1 MAYKVFLGVGHG
13 GTDTGAVADGY
24 REKDMTLVMALA
36 CQEELA
42 RHGVLVKL
50 SRTKD
55 ENDPV
60 NEEVRECNAYAP
72 DLALDIHVNA
82 GGGDGFEAYHTLS
95 GGKGKT
101 LAQNIEAEVKVLGQ
115 NSRGCKTRTGSS
127 GRDYYAFIRDTACP
141 AVIAE
146 IGFIDNAKDRAAFD
160 TAQEQ
165 QAFGRAYARGILAT
179 LGIAARPETP
189 IASEDAEAMIAAQ
202 TIKQKAGLED
212 QTIRY
217 LLNYQYG
224 EALVKKL
231 AKAME

>member
-50 SRTKD
+50 SRVKD

-82 GGGDGFEAYHTLS
+82 GGGDGFEAYYTIG
-95 GGKGKT
+95 GGKGKS
-101 LAQNIEAEVKVLGQ
+101 LALAIEQEVKAL
-115 NSRGCKTRTGSS
+115 
-127 GRDYYAFIRDTACP
+127 
-141 AVIAE
+141 AE
-146 IGFIDNAKDRAAFD
+146 
-160 TAQEQ
+160 
-165 QAFGRAYARGILAT
+165 
-179 LGIAARPETP
+179 
-189 IASEDAEAMIAAQ
+189 
-202 TIKQKAGLED
+202 
-212 QTIRY
+212 
-217 LLNYQYG
+217 
-224 EALVKKL
+224 
-231 AKAME
+231 

>member
-50 SRTKD
+50 SRVKD

-82 GGGDGFEAYHTLS
+82 GGGDGFEAYYTIG
-95 GGKGKT
+95 GGKGKS
-101 LAQNIEAEVKVLGQ
+101 LALAIEQEVKALG
-115 NSRGCKTRTGSS
+115 R
-127 GRDYYAFIRDTACP
+127 
-141 AVIAE
+141 IAE
-146 IGFIDNAKDRAAFD
+146 AVRPEREARAATIMRSFGIQPVRQSSRKSVLL
-160 TAQEQ
+160 TMPRIAQLSIRPKSSRHLAERM
-165 QAFGRAYARGILAT
+165 RAVFLRRWALLHSRKRPLYPKT
-179 LGIAARPETP
+179 LR
-189 IASEDAEAMIAAQ
+189 Q
-202 TIKQKAGLED
+202 
-212 QTIRY
+212 
-217 LLNYQYG
+217 
-224 EALVKKL
+224 
-231 AKAME
+231 

>member
-13 GTDTGAVADGY
+13 GTDTGAMADGY

-36 CQEELA
+36 CQQELA
-42 RHGVLVKL
+42 RHGILVKM
-50 SRTKD
+50 SRERD
-55 ENDPV
+55 EDDPV
-60 NEEVRECNAYAP
+60 MEEVRECNAYAP

-82 GGGDGFEAYHTLS
+82 GGGDGFEAYYTLG
-95 GGKGKT
+95 GGKGKA
-101 LAQNIEAEVKVLGQ
+101 LAQNIEAEVKALGQ
-115 NSRGCKTRTGSS
+115 NSRGCKTRAGSA
-127 GRDYYAFIRDTACP
+127 GRDYYAFIRETACP

-160 TAQEQ
+160 TTAEQ
-165 QAFGRAYARGILAT
+165 QAFGRAYARGILKT
-179 LGIAARPETP
+179 LGVAAQAEQP

-202 TIKQKAGLED
+202 AIQKKAGLED

-224 EALVKKL
+224 ETLVKKL

>member
-13 GTDTGAVADGY
+13 GMDTGAVADGY
-24 REKDMTLVMALA
+24 REKDMTLAMALA
-36 CQEELA
+36 CQQELA

-82 GGGDGFEAYHTLS
+82 GGGDGFEAYHALS

-101 LAQNIEAEVKVLGQ
+101 LAQNIEAEVKALGQ
-115 NSRGCKTRTGSS
+115 NSRGCKTRAGSS
-127 GRDYYAFIRDTACP
+127 SRDYYAFIRDTACP

-165 QAFGRAYARGILAT
+165 QAFGRAYARGILKT
-179 LGIAARPETP
+179 LGVPEAP
-189 IASEDAEAMIAAQ
+189 IASEDAETMIAAQ
-202 TIKQKAGLED
+202 TIKKKAGLED

-231 AKAME
+231 AKAMK

>member
-24 REKDMTLVMALA
+24 REKDMTLAMALA
-36 CQEELA
+36 CQQELA

-82 GGGDGFEAYHTLS
+82 GGGDGFEAYHALS

-101 LAQNIEAEVKVLGQ
+101 LAQNIEAEVKALGQ
-115 NSRGCKTRTGSS
+115 NSRGCKPRAGSA
-127 GRDYYAFIRDTACP
+127 GRDYYACIRDTACP

-146 IGFIDNAKDRAAFD
+146 IGFIDNAKDRSGFD

-165 QAFGRAYARGILAT
+165 QAFGRAYARGILKT
-179 LGIAARPETP
+179 LGVPELP
-189 IASEDAEAMIAAQ
+189 IASEDAETMIAAQ
-202 TIKQKAGLED
+202 TIKKKAVLED
-212 QTIRY
+212 QTIR
-217 LLNYQYG
+217 
-224 EALVKKL
+224 
-231 AKAME
+231 

>member
-24 REKDMTLVMALA
+24 REKDMTLAMALA
-36 CQEELA
+36 CQQELA

-82 GGGDGFEAYHTLS
+82 GSGDGFEAYHALS

-101 LAQNIEAEVKVLGQ
+101 LAQNIEAEVKALGQ
-115 NSRGCKTRTGSS
+115 NSRGCKTRAGSS

-165 QAFGRAYARGILAT
+165 QAFGRAYARGILKT
-179 LGIAARPETP
+179 LGVPELP
-189 IASEDAEAMIAAQ
+189 IASEDAETMIAAQ
-202 TIKQKAGLED
+202 TIKKKAGLED

-231 AKAME
+231 AKAMK

>member
-82 GGGDGFEAYHTLS
+82 GGGDGFEAYYTIG

-101 LAQNIEAEVKVLGQ
+101 LAQNIEAEVKALGQ
-115 NSRGCKTRTGSS
+115 NSRGCKTRAGSS

-165 QAFGRAYARGILAT
+165 QAFGRAYARGILKT
-179 LGIAARPETP
+179 LGVPEAP
-189 IASEDAEAMIAAQ
+189 IASEDAETMIAAQ
-202 TIKQKAGLED
+202 TIKKKAGLED

-231 AKAME
+231 AKAMK